1 MATSLYTFVM
11 NKRFSVYYLVAAYC
25 GYTAYR
31 LIKDIQEG
39 APTSSAMNVIT
50 VGFFSLAAVAIVVYT
65 TILVK
70 REKKAN
76 QEKDTEKDSIEKDS
90 DEGKM
95 KESKL
100 KDEAD
105 NDSQDQF

>member
-1 MATSLYTFVM
+1 M

-39 APTSSAMNVIT
+39 APTSTAMNIIT
-50 VGFFSLAAVAIVVYT
+50 VGFFSVAALAIVVYT
-65 TILVK
+65 TILVR

-76 QEKDTEKDSIEKDS
+76 QKKDNEE
-90 DEGKM
+90 
-95 KESKL
+95 
-100 KDEAD
+100 
-105 NDSQDQF
+105 NHDSQD

>member
-39 APTSSAMNVIT
+39 APTSTAMNIIT
-50 VGFFSLAAVAIVVYT
+50 VGFFSVAALAIVVYT
-65 TILVK
+65 TILVR

-76 QEKDTEKDSIEKDS
+76 QEKDNEE
-90 DEGKM
+90 
-95 KESKL
+95 
-100 KDEAD
+100 
-105 NDSQDQF
+105 NHDSQD

>member
-1 MATSLYTFVM
+1 M

-39 APTSSAMNVIT
+39 APTSTAMNIIT
-50 VGFFSLAAVAIVVYT
+50 VGFFSVAALAIVVYT
-65 TILVK
+65 TILVR

-76 QEKDTEKDSIEKDS
+76 QEKDNEE
-90 DEGKM
+90 
-95 KESKL
+95 
-100 KDEAD
+100 
-105 NDSQDQF
+105 NHDSQD

>member
-1 MATSLYTFVM
+1 LLATSLYTFVM

-39 APTSSAMNVIT
+39 APTSTAMNIIT
-50 VGFFSLAAVAIVVYT
+50 VGFFSVAALAIVVYT
-65 TILVK
+65 TILVR

-76 QEKDTEKDSIEKDS
+76 QEKDNEE
-90 DEGKM
+90 
-95 KESKL
+95 
-100 KDEAD
+100 
-105 NDSQDQF
+105 NHDSQD

>member
-1 MATSLYTFVM
+1 M

-39 APTSSAMNVIT
+39 APTSTAMNIIT
-50 VGFFSLAAVAIVVYT
+50 VGFFSVAAVAIVVYT
-65 TILVK
+65 TILVR

-76 QEKDTEKDSIEKDS
+76 QEKDNEE
-90 DEGKM
+90 
-95 KESKL
+95 
-100 KDEAD
+100 
-105 NDSQDQF
+105 NHDSQD

>member
-1 MATSLYTFVM
+1 LATSLYTFVM

-39 APTSSAMNVIT
+39 APTSTAMNIIT
-50 VGFFSLAAVAIVVYT
+50 VGFFSVAAVAIVVYT
-65 TILVK
+65 TILVR

-76 QEKDTEKDSIEKDS
+76 QEKDNEE
-90 DEGKM
+90 
-95 KESKL
+95 
-100 KDEAD
+100 
-105 NDSQDQF
+105 NHDSQD

>member
-39 APTSSAMNVIT
+39 APTSTAMNIIT
-50 VGFFSLAAVAIVVYT
+50 VGFFSVAALAIVVYT
-65 TILVK
+65 TILVR
-70 REKKAN
+70 RENKAN
-76 QEKDTEKDSIEKDS
+76 QEKDNEE
-90 DEGKM
+90 
-95 KESKL
+95 
-100 KDEAD
+100 
-105 NDSQDQF
+105 NHDSQD

>member
-39 APTSSAMNVIT
+39 APTSTAMNIIT
-50 VGFFSLAAVAIVVYT
+50 VGFFSVSAVAIVVYT
-65 TILVK
+65 TILVR

-76 QEKDTEKDSIEKDS
+76 QEKDNEE
-90 DEGKM
+90 
-95 KESKL
+95 
-100 KDEAD
+100 
-105 NDSQDQF
+105 NHDSQD

>member
-39 APTSSAMNVIT
+39 APTSTAMNIIT
-50 VGFFSLAAVAIVVYT
+50 VGFFSVAAVAIVVYT
-65 TILVK
+65 TILVR

-76 QEKDTEKDSIEKDS
+76 QEKDNEE
-90 DEGKM
+90 
-95 KESKL
+95 
-100 KDEAD
+100 
-105 NDSQDQF
+105 NHDSQD

>member
-1 MATSLYTFVM
+1 LATSLYTFVM

-39 APTSSAMNVIT
+39 APTSTAMNIIT
-50 VGFFSLAAVAIVVYT
+50 VGFFSVAALAIVVYT
-65 TILVK
+65 TILVR

-76 QEKDTEKDSIEKDS
+76 QEKDNEE
-90 DEGKM
+90 
-95 KESKL
+95 
-100 KDEAD
+100 
-105 NDSQDQF
+105 NHDSQD

>member
-1 MATSLYTFVM
+1 MLATSLYTFVM

-39 APTSSAMNVIT
+39 APTSTAMNIIT
-50 VGFFSLAAVAIVVYT
+50 VGFFSVAAVAIVVYT
-65 TILVK
+65 TILVR

-76 QEKDTEKDSIEKDS
+76 QEKDNEE
-90 DEGKM
+90 
-95 KESKL
+95 
-100 KDEAD
+100 
-105 NDSQDQF
+105 NHDSQD

>member
-1 MATSLYTFVM
+1 MLATSLYTFVM

-39 APTSSAMNVIT
+39 APTSTAMNIIT
-50 VGFFSLAAVAIVVYT
+50 VGFFSVAALAIVVYT
-65 TILVK
+65 TILVR

-76 QEKDTEKDSIEKDS
+76 QEKDNEE
-90 DEGKM
+90 
-95 KESKL
+95 
-100 KDEAD
+100 
-105 NDSQDQF
+105 NHDSQD

>member
-1 MATSLYTFVM
+1 MLATSLYTFVM

-39 APTSSAMNVIT
+39 APTSTAMNIIT
-50 VGFFSLAAVAIVVYT
+50 VGFLSVAALAIVVYT
-65 TILVK
+65 TILVR

-76 QEKDTEKDSIEKDS
+76 QEKDNEE
-90 DEGKM
+90 
-95 KESKL
+95 
-100 KDEAD
+100 
-105 NDSQDQF
+105 NHDSQD

>member
-39 APTSSAMNVIT
+39 APTSTAMNIIT
-50 VGFFSLAAVAIVVYT
+50 VGFFSVAALAIVVYT
-65 TILVK
+65 TILVR

-76 QEKDTEKDSIEKDS
+76 KEKDNEE
-90 DEGKM
+90 
-95 KESKL
+95 
-100 KDEAD
+100 
-105 NDSQDQF
+105 NHDSQD

>member
-39 APTSSAMNVIT
+39 APTSTAMNIIT
-50 VGFFSLAAVAIVVYT
+50 VGFFSVAAVTIVVYT
-65 TILVK
+65 TILVR

-76 QEKDTEKDSIEKDS
+76 QEKDNEE
-90 DEGKM
+90 
-95 KESKL
+95 
-100 KDEAD
+100 
-105 NDSQDQF
+105 NHDSQD